1 MSKKNHNSCG
11 CKSNVCCPH
20 QDSTEGLCKSCQ
32 KIPEKCICKKNKS
45 IKKWKWQCLI
55 CEKEIQ
61 FDPGAPG
68 DDHEGLLPCLE
79 GGTLDIHF
87 GWFSKFD
94 QLEDMMSQED
104 IRIQGAICDD
114 CFKDRES
121 LTRRVEVRETRR
133 YIRFGNRRNK

>member
-1 MSKKNHNSCG
+1 MNKFKWH
-11 CKSNVCCPH
+11 
-20 QDSTEGLCKSCQ
+20 
-32 KIPEKCICKKNKS
+32 CIC
-45 IKKWKWQCLI
+45 
-55 CEKEIQ
+55 CEKEIP